1 MLSDSLL
8 CMIGSSAEESMRLQ
22 LLACRQVC
30 VRYIEAPACLAVSHL
45 HFSSVC
51 HVLMTAACG
60 IPYASKG
67 RKQVNIVQAKQG
79 GSVPN
84 RSKE

>member
-22 LLACRQVC
+22 LLACHQ
-30 VRYIEAPACLAVSHL
+30 
-45 HFSSVC
+45 
-51 HVLMTAACG
+51 
-60 IPYASKG
+60 ASKG